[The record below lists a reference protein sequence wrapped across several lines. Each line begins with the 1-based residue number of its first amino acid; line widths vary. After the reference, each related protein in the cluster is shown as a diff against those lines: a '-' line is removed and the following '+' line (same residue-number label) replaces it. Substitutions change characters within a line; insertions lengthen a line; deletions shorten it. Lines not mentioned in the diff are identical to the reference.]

1 MIIVKATDLSVPI
14 FGQTVCDCISSAGL
28 DYSSDP
34 FHSHV
39 FLEHH
44 LQAWCPQAGPIR
56 HFMELVT
63 NGLSR
68 NPYLSSG
75 KKVATLEWFRD
86 YFQRE
91 ENLEILVHAGY
102 WQEEQQIQA

>member
-1 MIIVKATDLSVPI
+1 
-14 FGQTVCDCISSAGL
+14 
-28 DYSSDP
+28 
-34 FHSHV
+34 
-39 FLEHH
+39 
-44 LQAWCPQAGPIR
+44 
-56 HFMELVT
+56 MELVT